1 MSSESPQHPPATVK
15 QWFTEKNISSIGG
28 LGKKNSKTTLDII
41 RAALEEKRTE
51 LESLMQETGFT
62 PTSIS
67 SILSGAGK
75 STAEAVAALTSP
87 ETKAALKALME
98 EGLFDAKSISSI
110 LNGAGKSTA
119 EAVAALTLPETK
131 AALKALIEEGLFD
144 ASSISS
150 ILSGSGKS
158 TAEAVAA
165 LKEHWPKLKEMT
177 VKFRPT
183 EIATRLN
190 GKASGDLGKAIIDLH
205 NSIKAELDGM
215 VNIPPGSGAQL
226 AAVSPVAAVE
236 NGRA

>member
-28 LGKKNSKTTLDII
+28 QGKKNSKTTLDII

-67 SILSGAGK
+67 SILHGAGK
-75 STAEAVAALTSP
+75 STAEAVAALTLP

-98 EGLFDAKSISSI
+98 EKLFDAKSISSI

-119 EAVAALTLPETK
+119 EAVAALTSPETN
-131 AALKALIEEGLFD
+131 AALKALMEEKLFD

-150 ILSGSGKS
+150 ILHGAGKS

-215 VNIPPGSGAQL
+215 VNIPPGSGARV
-226 AAVSPVAAVE
+226 ADVSPDAKVE
-236 NGRA
+236 IARA

>member
-1 MSSESPQHPPATVK
+1 
-15 QWFTEKNISSIGG
+15 
-28 LGKKNSKTTLDII
+28 
-41 RAALEEKRTE
+41 
-51 LESLMQETGFT
+51 
-62 PTSIS
+62 
-67 SILSGAGK
+67 
-75 STAEAVAALTSP
+75 
-87 ETKAALKALME
+87 ME